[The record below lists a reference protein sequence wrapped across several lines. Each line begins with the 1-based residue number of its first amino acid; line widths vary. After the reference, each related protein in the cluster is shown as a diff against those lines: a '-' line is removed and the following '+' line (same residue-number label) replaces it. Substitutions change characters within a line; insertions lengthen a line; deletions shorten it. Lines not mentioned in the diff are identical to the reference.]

1 MARNIV
7 SKFIASF
14 NVLRYI
20 SLAGRLNPK
29 QTSPPSATLFDRPLT
44 PFHDH
49 SRLVFDLTRENKVI
63 DYFINLVS
71 V

>member
-20 SLAGRLNPK
+20 SLDGETKSKANE
-29 QTSPPSATLFDRPLT
+29 SSATLFDRPLT

-49 SRLVFDLTRENKVI
+49 SRLVFDSTRENKVI